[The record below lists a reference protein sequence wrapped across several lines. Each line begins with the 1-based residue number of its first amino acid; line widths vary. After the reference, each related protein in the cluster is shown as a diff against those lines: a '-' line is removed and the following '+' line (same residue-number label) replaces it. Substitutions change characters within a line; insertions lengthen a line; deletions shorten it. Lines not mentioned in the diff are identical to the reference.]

1 MAEPKRITA
10 PFSDEQV
17 KELKNWQRNYKV
29 QPLTCPNRDAPG
41 HIERLNREKGTLVP
55 YRAGWFCLDCDYAQD
70 WAHKFMVDGS
80 LAGDVDAQEAAA
92 FASGEVIAGAS
103 HKPSGEDEEAT
114 YDEEREF
121 YDNE

>member
-55 YRAGWFCLDCDYAQD
+55 YRAGWFCLDCDYSQD
-70 WAHKFMVDGS
+70 WAHKFMVD
-80 LAGDVDAQEAAA
+80 A
-92 FASGEVIAGAS
+92 F
-103 HKPSGEDEEAT
+103 GEDEEAT
-114 YDEEREF
+114 YEEEREF
-121 YDNE
+121 YNNNIDPKKEK